1 MRVSK
6 DEIIAILSQFNPW
19 WRGDGIPD
27 LSTWQRN
34 AQKQVRSWINSPPTH
49 RALMISGAR
58 QVGKTTLI
66 LQVIDDLLRDN
77 KAHPANIL
85 YVTFDHP
92 ILKLVGVDAVLDA
105 WREKVPKQEGREF
118 IFLDEIQFMDDWE
131 IWVKHQ
137 VDFSK
142 QRQITFTGS
151 AMTLR
156 EEKKESGYGRWET
169 IRLSTLSF
177 DEYIHLKKLNLPSLP
192 KLQALEEL
200 FSWDNS
206 TFEKVSNMATSY
218 TEHFHDYLIR
228 GGFPQ
233 TALLESVT
241 QSQRLLRE
249 DIIDRAL
256 KRDITALFG
265 VRRVLDLEQTFLYLC
280 MHDSGLLDMMALC
293 SNLGVPRPTAQN
305 FIDILEATH
314 LIYRLRPFGYGKEV
328 LRGRYKIYLADA
340 AIAPAVLLKGK
351 SILDDPQALGVS
363 VETAVYKHLATRHYQ
378 QQNVGF
384 TYWKGGTKDFEVD
397 FVAEVEGQTLPF
409 EVKYRTQHTQPA
421 DLQGL
426 LNFCDQKN
434 LDKGYVITKSLKDF
448 GLMEGIQSTKIRI
461 LRIPAA
467 LLCYW
472 MGEAELISTAKNQI
486 KKWKLEEAEYMT
498 NPKKHHYVPQFL
510 LREFLPPNEDQL
522 FVYDTKNEKIRP
534 QKTKEI
540 ACESNFYS
548 ILTDGKSDKQLEKKF
563 SHIEGK
569 AAGVIKRF
577 KQRAPLNEED
587 KETLARFIALSRVRT
602 PTFLNNL
609 AKLEVNFTEAE
620 FFKKT
625 QDIDFTQE
633 RTKEIS
639 RDLILKHSFFW
650 WYWEFL
656 EEKILSM
663 KWSLFEAPY
672 GRAFITSDNPL
683 CSILKPSESN
693 QNGVSI
699 IQEFDDRSLRLFLPL
714 SKNHAWLGHMEF
726 DKDDYYQ
733 ADDSWMTM
741 FERNCVIWA
750 NRYVYASTDDT
761 AILEHAIE
769 YKDICPFD
777 ITLPE
782 DERSGFV
789 HSRVKAKRVSEGGET
804 A

>member
-1 MRVSK
+1 MQVSK
-6 DEIIAILSQFNPW
+6 DELIAILAQFNPW
-19 WRGDGIPD
+19 WRDESIPD
-27 LSTWQRN
+27 LPTWRRN
-34 AQKQVRSWINSPPTH
+34 AHKQVVSWLTSPPIH

-66 LQVIDDLLRDN
+66 LQAIDDLLRDN
-77 KAHPANIL
+77 RTHPTNIL

-92 ILKLVGVDAVLDA
+92 ILKLAGIDAVLDA
-105 WREKVPKQEGREF
+105 WREKAPKQEGREF
-118 IFLDEIQFMDDWE
+118 IFLDEIHFMDDWE

-142 QRQITFTGS
+142 RRQIVFTGS
-151 AMTLR
+151 AMTLL
-156 EEKKESGYGRWET
+156 EEKRESGYGRWET

-192 KLQALEEL
+192 KLQALDEL
-200 FSWDNS
+200 FSWNDS
-206 TFEKVSNMATSY
+206 TFYKVSQKATLY
-218 TEHFHDYLIR
+218 AEHFHDYLIK

-328 LRGRYKIYLADA
+328 LRARYKIYLADA
-340 AIAPAVLLKGK
+340 AIAPAVLMKGR
-351 SILDDPQALGVS
+351 SILDDPKALGVS
-363 VETAVYKHLATRHYQ
+363 VETAVYKHLATKHYQ

-384 TYWKGGTKDFEVD
+384 TYWKGGTKDLEVD
-397 FVAEVEGQTLPF
+397 IVAEVEGHIIPF
-409 EVKYRTQHTQPA
+409 EIKYRTQHTQPA

-426 LNFCDQKN
+426 LDLCLQKN

-448 GLMEGIQSTKIRI
+448 GIMDDFQGTKARI

-472 MGEAELISTAKNQI
+472 MGEAELISTKNQV
-486 KKWKLEEAEYMT
+486 KKWELEEEEYIP
-498 NPKKHHYVPQFL
+498 NPKKHHYVSQFL
-510 LREFLPPNEDQL
+510 LKEFLPPNKDQL
-522 FVYDTKNEKIRP
+522 FVYDNQKGDIRL
-534 QKTKEI
+534 QKTKEV
-540 ACESNFYS
+540 ACESNLYS
-548 ILTDGKSDKQLEKKF
+548 ILTDGKVDRQLEKKF
-563 SHIEGK
+563 SQIESE
-569 AAGVIKRF
+569 AAIIIEKF
-577 KQRAPLNEED
+577 KQLTPLSA
-587 KETLARFIALSRVRT
+587 KEKEALARFIALTRIRT
-602 PTFLNNL
+602 PSFLNNL
-609 AKLEVNFTEAE
+609 AKLEVNSKEIGL
-620 FFKKT
+620 FKET
-625 QDIDFTQE
+625 QEIDFTQE

-639 RDLILKHSFFW
+639 RDIILKHRFFW

-656 EEKILSM
+656 EKKILSM

-672 GRAFITSDNPL
+672 GRTFIISDNPL
-683 CSILKPSESN
+683 CSILKKSESN
-693 QNGVSI
+693 QEGLSI
-699 IQEFDDRSLRLFLPL
+699 IHEFNDPSLRLYLPL
-714 SKNHAWLGHMEF
+714 SKNYAWLGHMEF
-726 DKDDYYQ
+726 DKENCYQ
-733 ADDSWMTM
+733 ADDAWMNM

-750 NRYVYASTDDT
+750 KRYVYASTKDT

-769 YKDICPFD
+769 YKDVHPFGINPPD
-777 ITLPE
+777 QPSE
-782 DERSGFV
+782 FV
-789 HSRVKAKRVSEGGET
+789 HSEVKVNRVSEKVD
-804 A
+804 